1 MDKNKVLA
9 TIKNVRE
16 ISKKR
21 NFDQTFDLIIN
32 FKDLDLK
39 KSNLDVFL
47 TLPFPKGQAKVC
59 GLVGKELVKQAEEHC
74 DEVVVEEDFKKYSDK
89 KLIKNLAKN
98 YDFFVAQANLM
109 GKIATVFG
117 RVLGPLGKMPNP
129 KLGGVVPETIPSMKP
144 IVDKFRKSVRLMAK
158 KEPIIKTSIG
168 KESMK
173 DEEVYEN
180 FHSVYDNIIQGLP
193 KAEHNVKNVLI
204 KLTMSKPVKVGE
216 EVKKEKEEE
225 KSKVEEK
232 KKVKEEKVSEKEKKE
247 IKIENKEESKKKEI
261 KKKKKEIKTEDKK

>member
-32 FKDLDLK
+32 FKDLDFK
-39 KSNLDVFL
+39 KNNLDVFL
-47 TLPFPKGQAKVC
+47 TLPFPKGEAKIC
-59 GLVGKELVKQAEEHC
+59 AFVGKELEKQAKEHC

-98 YDFFVAQANLM
+98 YDFFIAQANLM
-109 GKIATVFG
+109 SQIATIFG

-129 KLGGVVPETIPSMKP
+129 KLGGVVPGTIPNMKP
-144 IVDKFRKSVRLMAK
+144 IVDKFRKSVRLMTK
-158 KEPIIKTSIG
+158 KEPIIKCVIG
-168 KESMK
+168 KENMK
-173 DEEVYEN
+173 DEEIYEN
-180 FHSVYDNIIQGLP
+180 FHSVYDHIIHDLP
-193 KAEHNVKNVLI
+193 KAEHNIKNVLL

-216 EVKKEKEEE
+216 KVEIEKEPKKE
-225 KSKVEEK
+225 SKR
-232 KKVKEEKVSEKEKKE
+232 E
-247 IKIENKEESKKKEI
+247 IKIEDEK
-261 KKKKKEIKTEDKK
+261 